1 MVIKDE
7 CCAVFLGFSLVLCEA
22 GGNRPQPCA
31 ECARREPLPAHRL
44 GHSALRRALWASHRT
59 SCFYWFL
66 SKEHIRSPRREIG
79 YDCGVSR
86 GKEGVA
92 PASALAAYGGDE
104 MCLRFAGIKTDKNNL
119 RLVKPCRVCRRA
131 SRRAKSVRFC
141 SPLIPAATAVS
152 KRPLHRPQ
160 EKKPLKTRETL
171 W

>member
-1 MVIKDE
+1 MS
-7 CCAVFLGFSLVLCEA
+7 AVRFFSVFPLFCVKRAGTDRSLVQNVRAC
-22 GGNRPQPCA
+22 
-31 ECARREPLPAHRL
+31 EPLPAHRL
-44 GHSALRRALWASHRT
+44 GHSALRRALWASNRT

-66 SKEHIRSPRREIG
+66 SKEHIRSPRRQIG
-79 YDCGVSR
+79 YDCGVGR

-92 PASALAAYGGDE
+92 PASALAAHGGDE
-104 MCLRFAGIKTDKNNL
+104 MGLRFAGIKTDKNNL